1 MMPHLRTGLLTAFA
15 VLSLSACSKDA
26 GSPAITTIAP
36 LAVRWTQEIARGLD
50 SLSSI
55 RSSALLGV
63 YISHHLINEIVF
75 RSALEGVSAQVSI
88 ISDTGEE
95 NDESFAL
102 LEILGSILQVDIPDM
117 LNRSAVRSEA
127 FDTYLQNLQ
136 NIGARVLN
144 HLESL
149 KQQRADL
156 SAQRGDIRV
165 TVSHAQTGLS
175 RALRDKDYS
184 TANDLQKQLIEG
196 KSELAQFDARID
208 EVRSIIRIFED
219 LIDVAE
225 KRAEVMTANREPLLA
240 GVTVVDL
247 PGAEDLGLI
256 ESARRSRGS
265 IFDPGSFDAGF

>member
-1 MMPHLRTGLLTAFA
+1 MMPKLRTGLLIACTM
-15 VLSLSACSKDA
+15 LSLSACSKET
-26 GSPAITTIAP
+26 GSTAITTIAP

-75 RSALEGVSAQVSI
+75 RSALEGIAAQASI
-88 ISDTGEE
+88 MSDTGEE

-102 LEILGSILQVDIPDM
+102 LETLGAILQVDVPDM

-136 NIGARVLN
+136 NIGARALA
-144 HLESL
+144 HLDSL
-149 KQQRADL
+149 EQQRGELTD
-156 SAQRGDIRV
+156 QRGDIRV
-165 TVSHAQTGLS
+165 EVSHAQTGLS

-196 KSELAQFDARID
+196 KSELAEFDARID
-208 EVRSIIRIFED
+208 EVRSIIRLFED
-219 LIDVAE
+219 LIDVGE
-225 KRAEVMTANREPLLA
+225 KRAEVMTANREALLA
-240 GVTVVDL
+240 GISVVDL
-247 PGAEDLGLI
+247 PGADDMGLI
-256 ESARRSRGS
+256 ENARRSRGS